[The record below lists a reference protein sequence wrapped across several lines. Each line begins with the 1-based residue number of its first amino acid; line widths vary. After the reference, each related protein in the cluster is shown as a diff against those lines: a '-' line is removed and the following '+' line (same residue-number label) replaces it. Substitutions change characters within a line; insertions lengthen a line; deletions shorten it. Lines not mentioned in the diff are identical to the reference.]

1 MLPYLAGL
9 RKVAVTRLFF
19 LPEADRTKNQRSEN
33 VGFPDG
39 RTITITDITLAMK
52 RLPGLLANK

>member
-1 MLPYLAGL
+1 MLPYLAEL

-39 RTITITDITLAMK
+39 RTITYITLRDAA
-52 RLPGLLANK
+52 PFGLLANT